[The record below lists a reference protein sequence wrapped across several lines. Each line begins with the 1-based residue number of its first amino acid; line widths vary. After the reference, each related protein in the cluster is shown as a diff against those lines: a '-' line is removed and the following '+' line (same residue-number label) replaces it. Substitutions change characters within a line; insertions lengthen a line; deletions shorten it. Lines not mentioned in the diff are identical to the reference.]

1 MKGFIKEFIFWIVFM
16 LIICS
21 CGTRKVNKSNTETN
35 TKTEINVIDS
45 IKTETKTD
53 SSTEICIDNF
63 DIIPID
69 SLKPIIIIDQSGK
82 KTSYLNA
89 RINKRYET
97 SRNKTLKNELV
108 QSTRKTNIKA
118 VKQTKQA
125 VKQIERKESIITSL
139 WWLWLLI
146 ILIVL
151 YYVSRKFIPFR
162 I

>member
-69 SLKPIIIIDQSGK
+69 SLKPIIIIDPSGK

-89 RINKRYET
+89 RINKRHET
-97 SRNKTLKNELV
+97 SRNKTIKNELV

-146 ILIVL
+146 ILIFL
-151 YYVSRKFIPFR
+151 IRKFIPFR